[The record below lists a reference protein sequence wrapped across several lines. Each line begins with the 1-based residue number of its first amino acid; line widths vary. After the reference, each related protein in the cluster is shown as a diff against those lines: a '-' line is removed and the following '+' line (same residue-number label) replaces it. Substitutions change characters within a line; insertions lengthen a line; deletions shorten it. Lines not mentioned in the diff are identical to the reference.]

1 MYSALTCGACVQLC
15 KSIVLVNVHLPPEL
29 PDFGTPHAS
38 RYVCAIV
45 QYTRR
50 LNTDKLR
57 RQLLHAHKVAGGSL
71 PGKAFNLRLC
81 PEEVR
86 RRWLHAPPEPKTPS
100 ADKQAWPGRH

>member
-1 MYSALTCGACVQLC
+1 MCSALTYRACAQLC

-29 PDFGTPHAS
+29 PDFGTPYAS
-38 RYVCAIV
+38 RYVCVIV

-57 RQLLHAHKVAGGSL
+57 RQLLHAHKTAGGSL
-71 PGKAFNLRLC
+71 SGKAYNLRLC

-86 RRWLHAPPEPKTPS
+86 RRHSLLRQS
-100 ADKQAWPGRH
+100 L

>member
-1 MYSALTCGACVQLC
+1 MCPALTCSAGVQLC
-15 KSIVLVNVHLPPEL
+15 KSIVLVNAYLPPEL
-29 PDFGTPHAS
+29 PDFGTPFAS
-38 RYVCAIV
+38 RYVCVIV

-71 PGKAFNLRLC
+71 SGKAYNLRLC

-86 RRWLHAPPEPKTPS
+86 QR
-100 ADKQAWPGRH
+100 

>member
-1 MYSALTCGACVQLC
+1 MGSGLTCSACAQLC

-29 PDFGTPHAS
+29 PNFGTPHAS
-38 RYVCAIV
+38 RYVCVIV

-57 RQLLHAHKVAGGSL
+57 RQLLHAHKMAGGSL

-86 RRWLHAPPEPKTPS
+86 QRCLNAPP
-100 ADKQAWPGRH
+100 QL